1 MKKAVRLTER
11 DLTRIV
17 KKVISEENE
26 FEFFDEFEQSKSQ
39 ELANEFIKDVKKEL
53 NRPYMDRFKSFDEKR
68 KMRKPTLEEIISAVK
83 QIIERYENNQ

>member
-1 MKKAVRLTER
+1 MKKVVRLTER

-39 ELANEFIKDVKKEL
+39 ELAKEFIEDVKKEL
-53 NRPYMDRFKSFDEKR
+53 NRPYMARFVNFDEKR
-68 KMRKPTLEEIISAVK
+68 KMRKPTLEEIILAVK
-83 QIIERYENNQ
+83 RVIERYENN